1 VLPEQVI
8 GAGDVILAQS
18 VSHAYQQQGSLEQWQ
33 SAIASMAVGNTRLIF
48 AISMALTPPLLS
60 PCGWESGGFHLRHQS
75 STGKTT
81 TLRVAAS
88 AFGGPPNIRS
98 WRATSNGLEGV
109 AAAHCDSLL
118 VLDELSQVSPREA
131 GQIAYMLANGSGKTR
146 ANREGGARAIAQ
158 WRLLFLSSG
167 EIALAEKVAED
178 GRGRATA
185 GQQIRIVD
193 VPSNLEHGLFENL
206 HGHDSGQA
214 FADHMTAVSSQ
225 YYGTAAPVFIEKLLT
240 EPDKGKSLADSICLK
255 FLESIPD
262 AHGQVARVAHRFAI
276 VAAAGELGIRHN
288 ILPWPA
294 YTAINGVHACFK
306 SWFEAWGGP
315 GAIELRSGI
324 DQVRAFFEL
333 HGESRFEPFYGSAD
347 RPVHNR
353 AGFRKTAEDAC
364 EWFVLPKVWREEVC
378 RGFDMVN
385 LNRELIRLKILIP
398 GDGNKASSPHKI
410 AALGSVVK
418 RLYHITDA
426 VIEGD
431 TD

>member
-1 VLPEQVI
+1 MNCLRFLRERRGKSPTCSPTVP
-8 GAGDVILAQS
+8 AKLA
-18 VSHAYQQQGSLEQWQ
+18 
-33 SAIASMAVGNTRLIF
+33 LIEK
-48 AISMALTPPLLS
+48 AALALLLS
-60 PCGWESGGFHLRHQS
+60 
-75 STGKTT
+75 
-81 TLRVAAS
+81 
-88 AFGGPPNIRS
+88 
-98 WRATSNGLEGV
+98 GV
-109 AAAHCDSLL
+109 SCFSHPA
-118 VLDELSQVSPREA
+118 
-131 GQIAYMLANGSGKTR
+131 
-146 ANREGGARAIAQ
+146 
-158 WRLLFLSSG
+158 RLLSLRRLRRTVAVALRLASKSG
-167 EIALAEKVAED
+167 SWTFHPILNTD
-178 GRGRATA
+178 CSRTCTA
-185 GQQIRIVD
+185 M
-193 VPSNLEHGLFENL
+193 N
-206 HGHDSGQA
+206 SGQA

-240 EPDKGKSLADSICLK
+240 EPDKGKSRADSICQK

-276 VAAAGELGIRHN
+276 VAAAGEIGMRHS
-288 ILPWPA
+288 ILPWPDDA
-294 YTAINGVHACFK
+294 AIDGVHACFK

-315 GAIELRSGI
+315 GAIELRAGI

-333 HGESRFEPFYGSAD
+333 HGEFRFEPFYGSAD

-353 AGFRKTAEDAC
+353 AGFRKTAEEAC

-431 TD
+431 TGLRILDALNPKNRCYGVTKEKKGQKAKQKQRTNR